1 MAQRRVN
8 IFKPEVQGARK
19 KNVLERTLASWPLYL
34 ALFPTLALI
43 AVFAYWPTVQ
53 GVLESLFSS
62 TAQDARVY
70 VGFENYRTLFQDATF
85 WKGFV
90 NALWYF
96 LFGITVG
103 WAIPFVVAELLI
115 SISSRRLEYALRT
128 LLILPIA
135 FPAAVFAFVWSFLYD
150 PNDGVF
156 NTFLNSVGLGGLAH
170 NWLGDPHTAL
180 GSLMMVGFP
189 LILISSGA
197 GLPFLLIL
205 VGLQNIPRDILDAA
219 AIDGC
224 SRVRRVF
231 SIDLP
236 LLGTQFGLLT
246 MLALIGLTQAGSITL
261 LLATG
266 GGPAFSTT
274 TPVVWMVQSGI
285 SSGNF
290 GYGAAMGTVLF
301 AVSLLLSLG
310 YQSLPRVLTRLARLS
325 ARGFRGRGL

>member
-1 MAQRRVN
+1 MNEPSSLARSGPKATPRPVKRRT
-8 IFKPEVQGARK
+8 
-19 KNVLERTLASWPLYL
+19 LERTLASWPLYL
-34 ALFPTLALI
+34 ALLPTLALL

-62 TAQDARVY
+62 TVQDARVF
-70 VGFENYRTLFQDATF
+70 VGFENYRTLFQDVTF

-90 NALWYF
+90 NAIWYF

-103 WAIPFVVAELLI
+103 WFVPFVIAELLV
-115 SISSRRLEYALRT
+115 SLSNPRLEYALRT

-156 NTFLNSVGLGGLAH
+156 NTFLNNVGLGGLAH

-189 LILISSGA
+189 LILISSGG

-231 SIDLP
+231 AIDLP

-261 LLATG
+261 LLATN

-274 TPVVWMVQSGI
+274 TPVVWLVQSGI
-285 SSGNF
+285 SAGNF
-290 GYGAAMGTVLF
+290 GYGVAMGTVLF
-301 AVSLLLSLG
+301 AISIVLSLS
-310 YQSLPRVLTRLARLS
+310 YQGLPRLLGRLVNRRTR
-325 ARGFRGRGL
+325 